1 MYAQNPSGMATLAR
15 RLRGRPARPAPG
27 KAAVPRMPR
36 LLLKDVGAVLR
47 SSAAETPRR
56 FVLPTYAASAFTETA
71 DRLARL
77 ARGSSPDLALAYS
90 IKTNPAPELLG
101 LALDR
106 GMWAEAIAQ
115 TEVTHAV
122 GLGFPSER
130 IVLNGPGKW
139 WPASSKVP
147 RYGAIFCDSL
157 QELKTLHPLVMNGEV
172 GAEVL
177 GIRLRPATV
186 NSRFGI
192 PLHDPETIR
201 QVVDILDRWP
211 RGQQLGFHFHI
222 ASSMVGVRT
231 WHALA
236 ENFLAAVELLCNRR
250 RRRSVTLSFGGGWHP
265 DDWPD
270 FLKGEFPRLVAACR
284 TRLPMVRRII
294 LEPGKALSQRSMCLV
309 TRVLEVRRSPKQTE
323 LVVDG
328 SIAELPDIRS
338 HPHRVVSLNSAG
350 TPVVWG
356 QGHGGDRILG
366 RLCMEFDILSDG
378 IQVPRSIKEGALIA
392 YLDAGA
398 YDASMAYS
406 FGRGALP
413 LPHSGRISREGLR

>member
-1 MYAQNPSGMATLAR
+1 
-15 RLRGRPARPAPG
+15 
-27 KAAVPRMPR
+27 MPR

-47 SSAAETPRR
+47 SSATETPRR
-56 FVLPTYAASAFTETA
+56 FFLPTYTASAFKETA
-71 DRLARL
+71 DRLGKL
-77 ARGSSPDLALAYS
+77 KRGSSPDLVLAYS
-90 IKTNPAPELLG
+90 IKTSPAPELLG
-101 LALDR
+101 LALAR

-122 GLGFPSER
+122 GLGFPSEH

-157 QELKTLHPLVMNGEV
+157 QELKTLHPLVMSGEV
-172 GAEVL
+172 RAEIL

-192 PLHDPETIR
+192 ALHDPETFRRVI
-201 QVVDILDRWP
+201 DILDSWP
-211 RGQQLGFHFHI
+211 RGQQIGFHFHI

-236 ENFLAAVELLCNRR
+236 GNFLAAVGLLCDRKR
-250 RRRSVTLSFGGGWHP
+250 HRAVTLSFGGGWHP

-270 FLKGEFPRLVAACR
+270 FLRGEFPRLVAACR
-284 TRLPMVRRII
+284 KRLPMVRRII
-294 LEPGKALSQRSMCLV
+294 LEPGKALSQRSMCLL
-309 TRVLEVRRSPKQTE
+309 TRVLEVRRSPGQTE
-323 LVVDG
+323 LVIDG
-328 SIAELPDIRS
+328 SIAELPDILS
-338 HPHRVVSLNSAG
+338 HPHRVVSLNASG
-350 TPVVWG
+350 TPIVWAQG
-356 QGHGGDRILG
+356 QGRDRILG

-378 IQVPRSIKEGALIA
+378 IQVPSSIREGTRIA

-398 YDASMAYS
+398 YDASMAYG

-413 LPHSGRISREGLR
+413 LPHTGRI